1 MLALLSEMGKNPK
14 PARNE
19 PNQNPGFAKNRT
31 EHELIFFSSFPSLIA
46 LSFSRVCA
54 LTGAWRLADAFSVY
68 SALNKYEMTFR
79 GFSYI
84 GLLYSGV
91 ACVMKVIE
99 VE

>member
-1 MLALLSEMGKNPK
+1 M
-14 PARNE
+14 
-19 PNQNPGFAKNRT
+19 
-31 EHELIFFSSFPSLIA
+31 H
-46 LSFSRVCA
+46 
-54 LTGAWRLADAFSVY
+54 